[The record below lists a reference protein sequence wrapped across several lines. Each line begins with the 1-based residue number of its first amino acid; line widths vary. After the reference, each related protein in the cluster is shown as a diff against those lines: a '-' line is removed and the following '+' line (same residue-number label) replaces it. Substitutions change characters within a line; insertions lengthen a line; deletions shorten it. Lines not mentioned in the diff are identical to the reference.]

1 VIESRQGGLGE
12 KIARRDASQVRR
24 KRQRLV
30 AWTGSASDSM
40 RAKASSMLVKDFRR
54 AFAGG

>member
-1 VIESRQGGLGE
+1 VIEARQGGLGPE
-12 KIARRDASQVRR
+12 IARRDASRARR

-30 AWTGSASDSM
+30 ALNRLSERRDA
-40 RAKASSMLVKDFRR
+40 AKASSMLVKDFRR